1 MRKHALQ
8 NRKLAEDKFR
18 RWRTRPYTWRTS
30 ARMKRLEEKNTSIA
44 GSSVQ
49 YLSAG
54 SFYILEPSLRHS
66 EKNCFLD
73 MALAKL
79 SSESES
85 QMSASDAQ
93 LHGCGVPLLAAE
105 IIYALLLRVP
115 TEL

>member
-8 NRKLAEDKFR
+8 NRKLAEDKLR
-18 RWRTRPYTWRTS
+18 RRRIRFYRKRTS
-30 ARMKRLEEKNTSIA
+30 ALLKRLEEKNTSRA

-54 SFYILEPSLRHS
+54 SFNISEPSLRHMF
-66 EKNCFLD
+66 KNCFLA

-85 QMSASDAQ
+85 QMSASDAIV
-93 LHGCGVPLLAAE
+93 HGCGVPLFAAE
-105 IIYALLLRVP
+105 IIYGYLLRVP
-115 TEL
+115 MEL

>member
-8 NRKLAEDKFR
+8 NRKLAEDKLRCR
-18 RWRTRPYTWRTS
+18 RIRQNNGRTS
-30 ARMKRLEEKNTSIA
+30 ALLKRLEEKNTYLA

-54 SFYILEPSLRHS
+54 SITIVEPSLRHI
-66 EKNCFLD
+66 EKNYFMN

-105 IIYALLLRVP
+105 IIYGYLLRVP
-115 TEL
+115 MEL